1 MQVGGLPKKSNNVS
15 TTIDYSTAANNQT
28 NADNSNDNEKVFE
41 LLNDIADSNIS
52 QIYAMKRIEQ
62 AYKKGEISYN
72 DKQFALQ
79 QINEYYRS

>member
-1 MQVGGLPKKSNNVS
+1 MKKLGGLPKKSNKAS
-15 TTIDYSTAANNQT
+15 TTIDYSTDANNQT
-28 NADNSNDNEKVFE
+28 DNSNDNEKVFE